1 MSRVADFARDVGAM
15 QALAA
20 RVETLLSDLPAHV
33 RIADARQMG
42 EWFRLRDML
51 MTAGEVLCAMIY
63 SAREI
68 GSHGAAYVVG
78 DERTAPD
85 APRATRTLTCGG
97 VARVEPVVP
106 IPDAELWFETLL
118 ARKVF
123 D

>member
-1 MSRVADFARDVGAM
+1 M

-20 RVETLLSDLPAHV
+20 RVDTLLSDLPAQTA
-33 RIADARQMG
+33 IADARQMA

-51 MTAGEVLCAMIY
+51 LTAKEVLCAMLC

-68 GSHGAAYVVG
+68 GSHGAAYIVG

-85 APRATRTLTCGG
+85 TPRATRTLTCGG
-97 VARVEPVVP
+97 VARIEPVVP